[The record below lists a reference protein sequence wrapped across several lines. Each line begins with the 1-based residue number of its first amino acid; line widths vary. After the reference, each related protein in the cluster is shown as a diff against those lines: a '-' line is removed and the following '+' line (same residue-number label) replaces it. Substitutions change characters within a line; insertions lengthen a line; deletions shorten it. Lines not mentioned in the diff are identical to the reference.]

1 MAKNISRKEF
11 LKATAMSAA
20 GIGLLGAGV
29 LNAKAEEEKPVHK
42 NSSKWVLDS
51 QNVKWDEE
59 HDIVICGYGMAG
71 TAAYIEAYEIDH
83 NVDAVI
89 YDKSD
94 EANAGGQA
102 IASGQCVIFVDP
114 NDLET
119 WRTYMR
125 AMNEPHVIPEEDFN
139 WLTNEFATDL
149 PWIQAVLEPVDYE
162 VGYSGGGA
170 LRWGTLLVEFPDL
183 PGANFVGATGH
194 FRDKNGGLS
203 FENGGCWNGFDK
215 AARYRGAKPLYEHQ
229 VICLVQDAI
238 TKKVEGVGVKK
249 PDGSVI
255 YTKARK
261 GVLLAT
267 GGYEGDMDMYRQ
279 FNGGDRI
286 YNAGSPY
293 VTGDGVKMEMALGAQ
308 RDNVT
313 QFELIPWLLGQCA
326 TLCEAR
332 ELLGRINLLNEP
344 FSPELPLAQLHW
356 LIADQTGSITVEST
370 ADGLHVYDNPVG
382 VLTNNPPFPMQ
393 LFQLNNYM
401 ALSPES
407 PKNTFAPDAPL
418 TTYSRGMGAMGLP
431 GDLSSQSR
439 FVRVAFTRAHSLCKP
454 TEESRVNQFFH
465 ILTSVE
471 QQRGCCSLGDGKY
484 EITLYSSCC
493 NATRGIYY
501 YTTYD
506 NRQITAVDMH
516 NENLDS
522 DVLIRY
528 PLLQSSAFLKQN

>member
-308 RDNVT
+308 LWHMDGQTMSCGYFHGIKVPDFETTFVR
-313 QFELIPWLLGQCA
+313 QFYMKHGAWMEVA
-326 TLCEAR
+326 
-332 ELLGRINLLNEP
+332 
-344 FSPELPLAQLHW
+344 
-356 LIADQTGSITVEST
+356 
-370 ADGLHVYDNPVG
+370 ADG
-382 VLTNNPPFPMQ
+382 
-393 LFQLNNYM
+393 
-401 ALSPES
+401 
-407 PKNTFAPDAPL
+407 
-418 TTYSRGMGAMGLP
+418 
-431 GDLSSQSR
+431 
-439 FVRVAFTRAHSLCKP
+439 TRYYI
-454 TEESRVNQFFH
+454 RIH
-465 ILTSVE
+465 ILPPDFFRFIFTNAIPS
-471 QQRGCCSLGDGKY
+471 
-484 EITLYSSCC
+484 EIRCYKLY
-493 NATRGIYY
+493 
-501 YTTYD
+501 
-506 NRQITAVDMH
+506 
-516 NENLDS
+516 
-522 DVLIRY
+522 
-528 PLLQSSAFLKQN
+528 